1 MTDVD
6 KLYLNMNININTKYE
21 EVYVS
26 TIILNESKFN
36 SWKLLLS
43 RSHRSR

>member
-26 TIILNESKFN
+26 NHSE
-36 SWKLLLS
+36 
-43 RSHRSR
+43 

>member
-26 TIILNESKFN
+26 NHSK
-36 SWKLLLS
+36 
-43 RSHRSR
+43 

>member
-26 TIILNESKFN
+26 TIILNE
-36 SWKLLLS
+36 
-43 RSHRSR
+43 